1 VISRTVARRYA
12 KAVFELA
19 EEAGDYERTGKQL
32 HFMLELI
39 SSHREL
45 ESIYENPAIS
55 PNSKL
60 AIFEELEPELEL
72 DKLSANFIRLLIRK
86 GRIHYLEAIVAE
98 YDELERERRGI
109 VVADVKT
116 ARPLTDTRLE
126 ELRSRLADATGKE
139 IDLQTS
145 EDTEILGGFVA
156 RIGGTVYDGSVEHQL
171 QKLRKHLVE
180 E

>member
-1 VISRTVARRYA
+1 MISRTVARRYA
-12 KAVFELA
+12 LAIFELA
-19 EEAGDYERTGKQL
+19 DEAGDFERIGKQL
-32 HFMLELI
+32 HAVVDLLAG
-39 SSHREL
+39 HREL
-45 ESIYENPAIS
+45 QSIYQNPAVS

-60 AIFEELEPELEL
+60 AIFEELEPDLEL

-86 GRIHYLEAIVAE
+86 GRIHYLEAIVEE

-109 VVADVKT
+109 VVAEVKT
-116 ARPLTDTRLE
+116 ARALAAARLQ
-126 ELRSRLADATGKE
+126 ELRGRLAEATGKE
-139 IDLQTS
+139 IDMRTS

-171 QKLRKHLVE
+171 QKLRKRLVE